1 MRFLSIIPDEVV
13 HHFFIKGRGFVQV
26 IYVPV
31 HKLLLDSP
39 VESLQ
44 VAVRFRMLGVIEV
57 MDQSMLKACLLEVF
71 GEFTSVVC
79 LDAPGGKGGYFD
91 ELLKE
96 ITAISRG
103 VRLIGVGESES
114 AADIKGSEDIA
125 FNSVAEDRDRIYLY
139 QVARELGKKTL
150 PALLLLST
158 GRLPNQESTSPAAD
172 GDLVAFGNSALHFEV
187 MDDPAYGGLRYRFN
201 ASFFTG
207 YGQSWGH
214 GGFIHSGM
222 SSPVLNNKASNKGM
236 DYPLSPVEGG
246 PIPGG

>member
-1 MRFLSIIPDEVV
+1 MRLFGIIPDEVV

-26 IYVPV
+26 IYIPA

-39 VESLQ
+39 VESFQ

-57 MDQSMLKACLLEVF
+57 MDQAMLKARLLEVF

-79 LDAPGGKGGYFD
+79 LDALGGKRGYFD

-103 VRLIGVGESES
+103 VRLIGIGESES
-114 AADIKGSEDIA
+114 AADIEGSEDIA
-125 FNSVAEDRDRIYLY
+125 FNATGEDRDRIHLY
-139 QVARELGKKTL
+139 QVARELGQKTL

-158 GRLPNQESTSPAAD
+158 GRFPKQEPTSSAAD
-172 GDLVAFGNSALHFEV
+172 GELVGFGNSALHFEV
-187 MDDPAYGGLRYRFN
+187 MDDPTYGGLRYRLN
-201 ASFFTG
+201 TSLLTG
-207 YGQSWGH
+207 YGQGWGH

-222 SSPVLNNKASNKGM
+222 SSPVLNNKALNKGM
-236 DYPLSPVEGG
+236 DYPLPPVEGG
-246 PIPGG
+246 PISDG